1 MDYKAH
7 WQNIYATK
15 DFENVSWYQKYPK
28 TSVRLIEE
36 SNLPKDAAI
45 IDIGGGDNYLVDALL
60 ELGYTNITVL
70 DISENAIE
78 RAKKRLGDKANSVNW
93 IVSDITDFQPQ
104 QKYDYWHDR
113 AVFHFL
119 TDDEKVAKYQRLVS
133 GGVGNGK
140 YFSIG
145 TFSENGP
152 NKCSGIEI
160 RKYSTDDLNEKFS
173 QNFEELERFN
183 EVHPTPFD
191 TTQDFSFVKF
201 KKKP

>member
-1 MDYKAH
+1 MDFKAH

-15 DFENVSWYQKYPK
+15 NFKDVSWFQEYPK

-36 SNLPKDAAI
+36 SGLSKDAKI

-60 ELGYTNITVL
+60 ELGYTNLTVL

-78 RAKKRLGDKANSVNW
+78 RAKKRLGEKAKLITW
-93 IVSDITDFQPQ
+93 IVSDITEFTPENTYDF
-104 QKYDYWHDR
+104 WHDR

-119 TDDEKVAKYQRLVS
+119 TSDEKVTKYKSIVS
-133 GGVGNGK
+133 NAVNK
-140 YFSIG
+140 KSYFSIG

-160 RKYSTDDLNEKFS
+160 RKYSTTDLKKLYENH
-173 QNFEELERFN
+173 FEALESFN
-183 EVHPTPFD
+183 ETHPTPFD

-201 KKKP
+201 RRK

>member
-1 MDYKAH
+1 MDYEAH

-28 TSVRLIEE
+28 TSVRLIET
-36 SNLPKDAAI
+36 SNLPKNASI

-70 DISENAIE
+70 DISSNAIE
-78 RAKKRLGDKANSVNW
+78 RAKKRLGNQADKVKW
-93 IVSDITDFQPQ
+93 IVSDITAFSPETT
-104 QKYDYWHDR
+104 YDYWHDR

-119 TDDEKVAKYQRLVS
+119 RDKDAINKYLSTVNLA
-133 GGVGNGK
+133 VGTNQF
-140 YFSIG
+140 FSIG

-160 RKYSTDDLNEKFS
+160 KKYAVEDLTQLFHP
-173 QNFEELERFN
+173 QFEAIESFKEL
-183 EVHPTPFD
+183 HPTPFE
-191 TTQDFSFVKF
+191 TTQEFSFVRFRKR
-201 KKKP
+201 